1 MEDILQ
7 KWKYS
12 SQWPSVMCHSSLDR
26 YLPGDKEYGEFD
38 RGFETVRGAASAP
51 RFQTALRAF
60 RACFPGRFHPCPA
73 APRAYLKNKPT
84 PSQIGRSSEELGV
97 LRPGSQGLWE
107 GHVCGETRTQL
118 PLGDTHS
125 HGGYLVG

>member
-1 MEDILQ
+1 MGLFTAQKAFKVQSNYELTMEDILK

-60 RACFPGRFHPCPA
+60 GA
-73 APRAYLKNKPT
+73 
-84 PSQIGRSSEELGV
+84 
-97 LRPGSQGLWE
+97 
-107 GHVCGETRTQL
+107 
-118 PLGDTHS
+118 
-125 HGGYLVG
+125 